1 MKMLLDENKISLELY
16 NKLTSNE
23 KFVLEPT
30 DIDAINNMSEPR
42 IKEVLLKCKVAD
54 LQELVV
60 TIQKQSEEN
69 NKVQSSVLS
78 AKQENVITTP
88 KPLENPLT
96 TVPPKEEI
104 IKKPDKSWNFSS
116 DLWINY
122 LPFLKSSSKSGKK
135 IDISKIHWRDRETLQ
150 FMRGIMDECTH
161 LSNFS
166 VPYDTSLI
174 IAVCAKHDAY
184 VPRDDVGTL
193 EEIWPG
199 AEVRYV
205 DAGHVSAYILH
216 QSLFRA
222 CIKEAFERS
231 KKRWRDG
238 EHIN

>member
-1 MKMLLDENKISLELY
+1 MQIILCLRITSQITILTYFLQFLTTISCIFL
-16 NKLTSNE
+16 
-23 KFVLEPT
+23 P
-30 DIDAINNMSEPR
+30 
-42 IKEVLLKCKVAD
+42 AD

-69 NKVQSSVLS
+69 NKVQSPVLS
-78 AKQENVITTP
+78 AKHENVVVTP
-88 KPLENPLT
+88 KPVENPL

-174 IAVCAKHDAY
+174 IGKY
-184 VPRDDVGTL
+184 VLKIVL
-193 EEIWPG
+193 FL
-199 AEVRYV
+199 VR
-205 DAGHVSAYILH
+205 
-216 QSLFRA
+216 
-222 CIKEAFERS
+222 
-231 KKRWRDG
+231 
-238 EHIN
+238 